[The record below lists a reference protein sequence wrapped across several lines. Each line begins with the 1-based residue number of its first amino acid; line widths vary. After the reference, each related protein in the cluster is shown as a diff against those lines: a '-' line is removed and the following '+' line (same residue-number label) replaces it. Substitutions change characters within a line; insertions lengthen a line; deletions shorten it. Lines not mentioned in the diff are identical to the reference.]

1 MCRRSRRRFW
11 TFAPA
16 RERFIMWTYSIAS
29 RQKINKKNRSYY
41 YYCVHVAAARTTSK
55 RERERKPWW
64 VVGWYITAHHSSLSE
79 TVTKK
84 KIKIKFT
91 ASIRRVPF
99 LSPNESKI
107 KYFKKKKK
115 KEPNS
120 TLIRSPP
127 KIIMH
132 IISCPPED
140 SQISF
145 WFNHAALYYIL
156 KYK

>member
-1 MCRRSRRRFW
+1 MC
-11 TFAPA
+11 
-16 RERFIMWTYSIAS
+16 TYSIAS

-55 RERERKPWW
+55 RERERKPWR
-64 VVGWYITAHHSSLSE
+64 VVGWYNRAPFVSLGNRQE
-79 TVTKK
+79 KK
-84 KIKIKFT
+84 KRKIKFT

-107 KYFKKKKK
+107 KYLKNNKK
-115 KEPNS
+115 KEAKLNFDS
-120 TLIRSPP
+120 LPP

-145 WFNHAALYYIL
+145 
-156 KYK
+156 